1 MPFVTMDDDS
11 DDTMDPSMGET
22 MDTNMDVPVQN
33 GSMGSNNE
41 STGTNKAESVND
53 IWFTT
58 LDDQEVT
65 IDDDD
70 DESTIDDNDDDSL
83 SWISVEEKNPTTWS
97 KIKNILIVIGI
108 LGLIAGGSIAAV
120 YLAPSEKEIKLL
132 DNLQD
137 KEIQAR
143 AQMMTSIPWD
153 DTLKYKNSKF
163 YQEKSAESK
172 ENLRYDF
179 LITHFNAMISLNL
192 IKNR

>member
-70 DESTIDDNDDDSL
+70 DESTIDNDDDSL

>member
-22 MDTNMDVPVQN
+22 MDTNMDVPVKN

-172 ENLRYDF
+172 ENLRYEFSDNSF
-179 LITHFNAMISLNL
+179 
-192 IKNR
+192 

>member
-70 DESTIDDNDDDSL
+70 DESTINDNDDDSL

-120 YLAPSEKEIKLL
+120 YLAPSEKEIKLP

-179 LITHFNAMISLNL
+179 MNAMISLNF